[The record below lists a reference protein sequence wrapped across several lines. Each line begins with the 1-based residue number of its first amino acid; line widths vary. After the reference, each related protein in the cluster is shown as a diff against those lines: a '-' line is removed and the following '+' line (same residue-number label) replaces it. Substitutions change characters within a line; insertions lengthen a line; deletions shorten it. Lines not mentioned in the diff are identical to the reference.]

1 MPRDDG
7 DVRHGG
13 VLCGALV
20 VALCGTEWHWHGA
33 ARPLSSGRGGG
44 CYTTMY
50 SPIKVTTLFFDTM
63 AGAVTALRA
72 SKPPVFE
79 DTGEEES
86 LFDTLVTKLP
96 SQDTWDAE
104 FSLGVLVLG

>member
-1 MPRDDG
+1 
-7 DVRHGG
+7 
-13 VLCGALV
+13 
-20 VALCGTEWHWHGA
+20 
-33 ARPLSSGRGGG
+33 
-44 CYTTMY
+44 
-50 SPIKVTTLFFDTM
+50 M

-79 DTGEEES
+79 DIGEEES

-96 SQDTWDAE
+96 SKETWDAE